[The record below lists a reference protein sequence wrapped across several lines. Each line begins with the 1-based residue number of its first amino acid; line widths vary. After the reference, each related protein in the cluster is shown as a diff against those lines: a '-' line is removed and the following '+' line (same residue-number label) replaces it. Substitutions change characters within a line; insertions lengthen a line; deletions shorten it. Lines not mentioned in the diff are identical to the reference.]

1 MFKKELPVI
10 ILGLSIVVAVLVL
23 SWAVFIKPMP
33 AVPIQTPVVSDNE
46 IITDDIEDDNMND
59 NNVSDDDISDWNV
72 YRNEE
77 YGFEMKYPD
86 ILFLS
91 KQEHNALILRSF
103 STTNIEA
110 SSVSDMTLSIE
121 NIKTSSYEDAQ
132 NYIKDLP
139 IYLEGV
145 GPYKNNIGGT
155 LVYINMIKLYGG
167 GEGVYRNYYFPKFI
181 LTFAYANNDAENE
194 FKVLEEKILFTFKFI
209 EK

>member
-1 MFKKELPVI
+1 MFKKELPII
-10 ILGLSIVVAVLVL
+10 ILGLSIVAAVLVL
-23 SWAVFIKPMP
+23 SWAVFIKS
-33 AVPIQTPVVSDNE
+33 TPVVPVQVPVVDENE
-46 IITDDIEDDNMND
+46 IISNNIEDNDVRDDNL
-59 NNVSDDDISDWNV
+59 SDDDISDWNI

-77 YGFEMKYPD
+77 YGFEVKYPD